1 MGVFALEEVIELAT
15 SEQLKSLIKAHVD
28 CEDEIFKT
36 VALQI
41 VAHEAKLGH
50 TALAREIKTLLDKF
64 SINNK
69 ILITSQNP
77 MLELRKSDIRLNEL
91 IVSDAVHKRIY
102 RILEEFFNSKK
113 LHDYG
118 LKNRRKILLEGAPG
132 TGKSMTAFVIAHE
145 LHLPL
150 FVVQM
155 DRLVTKFL
163 GETSAKLREVF
174 DSINSLTA
182 VYLFDEFDSLGS
194 NRGMDNEVGEIR
206 RVLNSFL
213 QFLEQDRSNSIII
226 AATNNKRV
234 LDQALFRRFDDV
246 LHYSLPSAN
255 EAEKLLAMKLVF
267 FAKDFVASK
276 ALIERAM
283 KLSHAEIV
291 NVCDDA
297 IKRLI
302 LEEREITEEELAA
315 LIDERL
321 SIYSAQ

>member
-28 CEDEIFKT
+28 CEDENFKT

-50 TALAREIKTLLDKF
+50 TALAREIKTLLDEY
-64 SINNK
+64 SIKNK

-102 RILEEFFNSKK
+102 RILDEFINSKK

-132 TGKSMTAFVIAHE
+132 TGKTMTAFVIAHE

-155 DRLVTKFL
+155 DRLVT
-163 GETSAKLREVF
+163 
-174 DSINSLTA
+174 
-182 VYLFDEFDSLGS
+182 
-194 NRGMDNEVGEIR
+194 
-206 RVLNSFL
+206 
-213 QFLEQDRSNSIII
+213 
-226 AATNNKRV
+226 
-234 LDQALFRRFDDV
+234 
-246 LHYSLPSAN
+246 
-255 EAEKLLAMKLVF
+255 
-267 FAKDFVASK
+267 
-276 ALIERAM
+276 
-283 KLSHAEIV
+283 
-291 NVCDDA
+291 
-297 IKRLI
+297 
-302 LEEREITEEELAA
+302 
-315 LIDERL
+315 
-321 SIYSAQ
+321 